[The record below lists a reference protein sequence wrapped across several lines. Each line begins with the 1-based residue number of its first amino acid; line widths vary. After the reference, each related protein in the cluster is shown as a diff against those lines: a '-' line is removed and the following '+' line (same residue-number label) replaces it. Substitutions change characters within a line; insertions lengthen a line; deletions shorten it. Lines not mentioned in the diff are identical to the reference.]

1 MQHSCPK
8 FLVII
13 IALLVVTSSSGKS
26 SKLVMSWKNP
36 AYTGTRKFHR
46 VLTLGLSDRTVIRA
60 DFEDKLASQ
69 LRTSE
74 TEAIPGNS
82 ILLRPEGTNFDLDYL
97 RTQVKEHGID
107 AIVVSRLIN
116 VEIISTYVPGAPY
129 FPPYPYYNT
138 FYGYYRAV
146 YPVVYSPGYLK
157 QEKKARIETNLY
169 AISSTEGELVWTCI
183 TDTVNPSSDKNK
195 LDQLVKLV
203 TTRMKSEVVQ

>member
-1 MQHSCPK
+1 MRHPRPN
-8 FLVII
+8 FLVIL
-13 IALLVVTSSSGKS
+13 IALLIVTSSSGSS

-36 AYTGTRKFHR
+36 AYTGTWKFHR

-97 RTQVKEHGID
+97 KTQVKEHGID

-116 VEIISTYVPGAPY
+116 VEIISTYVSGAPY
-129 FPPYPYYNT
+129 IPPYPYYRT
-138 FYGYYRAV
+138 FYGYYGAV
-146 YPVVYSPGYLK
+146 YPVVYSPDYLK
-157 QEKKARIETNLY
+157 QEKKVRIETNLY
-169 AISSTEGELVWTCI
+169 AISSTEGDLVWTCI

-195 LDQLVKLV
+195 LEQLVKLV
-203 TTRMKSEVVQ
+203 AMQIKREVVQ